1 MSNIRPSPIFI
12 ADAKGLDFLNSL
24 ATPVDTPVE
33 WLGSGARLLA
43 WVTEAGLV
51 PNEVLKNFNETAGP
65 GELDAVA
72 AQARALREW
81 FRSFVY
87 KHKGKPLKAGALQQL
102 DSLNLVLAREEAF
115 GHNGGRARH

>member
-33 WLGSGARLLA
+33 WLGSGADLLA
-43 WVTEAGLV
+43 WLKEAGLV

-102 DSLNLVLAREEAF
+102 DSLNRVLAREEAF
-115 GHNGGRARH
+115 G